1 MPKIE
6 SEKLPIWTEGSRYI
20 KGEEARKINIEAFKA
35 FAEALK
41 TSLGPN
47 GLDKILMKIH
57 GPRPQDVD
65 TAISNYGAKIIK
77 AAQVEHPIAKF
88 ITKVVEAQEEE
99 VGDGTKS
106 VIIIAGELLR
116 KAEELLKMGIH
127 PTVII
132 KGYKKALEE
141 VFEILKEI
149 TISVDINK
157 DNDVLKRVAIS
168 TMNNKTVEGSEQTLA
183 DMTIKAVKQVA
194 EKVNGE
200 KWRVNLDNIGLTRR
214 EGGGVSDTKIINGL
228 IIDKEVSYKQM
239 PKRIKNCKILLI
251 NKKMDALFFR
261 HSEARYTKLV
271 ITKLGQR
278 EDFANEQRDIIEE
291 IVEKFAE
298 TGANVIFCQQQID
311 NVFYQPLFKRGIAAI
326 EQTLLDDMERLVKA
340 TGARVIQD
348 IFDLKPEDLGKAELF
363 ERRKVG
369 NEEVIFIE
377 GVEDPKAIGIL
388 VRGGIDIVAREV
400 SRIIKNGLN
409 AVKNVIENPFVVVG
423 GGAVELELS
432 KRLRSHAYKFDKREQ
447 LAVKKFAESLEC
459 IPEALAKN
467 AGFDAQEL
475 LANLKM
481 EHKNGKANIGFD
493 CLRGTI
499 GDVGGENGIFEPLGV
514 KKQILL
520 GAFEAATTVLR
531 IDRIFVERQGPGGPL
546 YFGDKKRGQKEME
559 EKLPDLQQFIER
571 KQENMN
577 I

>member
-1 MPKIE
+1 MSKIQNDRT
-6 SEKLPIWTEGSRYI
+6 PVWTEGSKYI

-41 TSLGPN
+41 TSLGPD
-47 GLDKILMKIH
+47 GLDKILMTIH

-65 TAISNYGAKIIK
+65 TVISNYGAEIIK
-77 AAQVEHPIAKF
+77 SVHVEHPIAKF

-127 PTVII
+127 PTMII

-141 VFEILKEI
+141 VFKILKEI
-149 TISVDINK
+149 AIFVDINK
-157 DNDVLKRVAIS
+157 DNNVLKRVAIS
-168 TMNNKTVEGSEQTLA
+168 TMNNKTIEGSEQTLA
-183 DMTIKAVKQVA
+183 DMIIKAVKQVA

-200 KWRVNLDNIGLTRR
+200 KWKVDLDNIGLVRK
-214 EGGGVSDTKIINGL
+214 EGGGISDTKIINGL
-228 IIDKEVSYKQM
+228 ILDKQVVYKQM

-251 NKKMDALFFR
+251 NKKLDALFFR
-261 HSEARYTKLV
+261 RSEARATKLV

-278 EDFANEQRDIIEE
+278 EDFANQQRNIIEE
-291 IVEKFAE
+291 IVDKFAE

-311 NVFYQPLFKRGIAAI
+311 YVFYQPLFKRGIAAI
-326 EQTLLDDMERLVKA
+326 ENTLLYDMERLVKA

-348 IFDLKPEDLGKAELF
+348 LFDLTPEDLGEAELF

-369 NEEVIFIE
+369 DEELIFIE

-388 VRGGIDIVAREV
+388 VRGGIDDVAREV
-400 SRIIKNGLN
+400 SRIITNGLN
-409 AVKNVIENPFVVVG
+409 VVKNVVENPFVVVG

-432 KRLRSHAYKFDKREQ
+432 KRLRSHAYKYDKREQ

-459 IPEALAKN
+459 IPEALTKN

-499 GDVGGENGIFEPLGV
+499 GDVGGENGIFEPLNV

-531 IDRIFVERQGPGGPL
+531 IDRIFVGRQGPGGPL
-546 YFGDKKRGQKEME
+546 YVGDKKRAQKEME
-559 EKLPDLQQFIER
+559 ENFPEKF
-571 KQENMN
+571 
-577 I
+577 